1 LFFRN
6 VYKEIK
12 LKYNMAKK
20 VVTRTITK
28 TVTKAAKKRRKKAA
42 KKTKSSDVTKEQIK
56 GLEKRD
62 ALLIENFV
70 GLQKAMT
77 NLSVKFSELSGN
89 LNTLLGI
96 FEAAAKTLAESEK
109 QVDKTLTT
117 KLDTLLEQNKTIS
130 REINMVDGKMR
141 RAKSPTPPQKAPALY
156 SRQIQTPQAAGAIP
170 PKQLPKI

>member
-1 LFFRN
+1 
-6 VYKEIK
+6 
-12 LKYNMAKK
+12 MAKR
-20 VVTRTITK
+20 VVTK
-28 TVTKAAKKRRKKAA
+28 TVTKTITRAAKKKKKKAA
-42 KKTKSSDVTKEQIK
+42 KKRKSSPKIKEQTK

-62 ALLIENFV
+62 ALLVENFV
-70 GLQKAMT
+70 GLQKAMA
-77 NLSVKFSELSGN
+77 NLSVKFSELSQN

-96 FEAAAKTLAESEK
+96 FETAAKTLAESEK

-141 RAKSPTPPQKAPALY
+141 RAKTQAPQKAPALY
-156 SRQIQTPQAAGAIP
+156 SRQIQTPQIAGAIP

>member
-1 LFFRN
+1 MGKR
-6 VYKEIK
+6 
-12 LKYNMAKK
+12 
-20 VVTRTITK
+20 VVTKTVTK
-28 TVTKAAKKRRKKAA
+28 TVTKATKKKKKKKATKKRKAS
-42 KKTKSSDVTKEQIK
+42 TPIKEQIK

-70 GLQKAMT
+70 GLQRAMA
-77 NLSVKFSELSGN
+77 NLSVKFSELSRN

-96 FEAAAKTLAESEK
+96 FETAAKTLAESEK

-130 REINMVDGKMR
+130 REINMVDGKIR
-141 RAKSPTPPQKAPALY
+141 RANPQTPQKAPALY
-156 SRQIQTPQAAGAIP
+156 SRQIQTPQKAAAIP